1 MDPLENMHTIE
12 RAVYTM
18 ISLCVDFSAKES
30 IEISHGEFDF
40 YLPQG
45 VKKLGWPQETYIEVK
60 YRMAYDTI
68 TRLRQSYD
76 RIKPKKLVVVV
87 MGDVN
92 YKSYRMLSDVLPVGR
107 DIDVMSYNNLKEKI
121 EAIPKEKN
129 PKNKNAYEECD
140 IKYQR
145 DKEVSVLEKAKDALK
160 NNKVSVF
167 LGAGVSASAG
177 IVTWDSLLEKLC
189 IKRGLSKIDSDIDSV
204 VKGRYIIDEYKQSQK
219 EIPYEFYKDIREI
232 LYANIK
238 TSNLIS
244 SIASLVTQG
253 NIESIISYN
262 YDNLVEREIRNKGK
276 LCFPVFN
283 KARSKEQNS
292 LYIYHVHGYVSH
304 EEDDEYSPIVLGEQ
318 EYHKIFQESYNWGNV
333 EQLHALCRS
342 TCFFIG
348 LSMDDPNLRRLID
361 ISIEGSEVE
370 PVHYAFLRR
379 IEYDVPF
386 MEKIMRGFGINCVWY
401 DNYEELP
408 TIINEMMNAATASNA
423 N

>member
-107 DIDVMSYNNLKEKI
+107 DIDVMSYNNLREKI

-408 TIINEMMNAATASNA
+408 TIINEMINASAASND

>member
-18 ISLCVDFSAKES
+18 ISLCIDFSAKES
-30 IEISHGEFDF
+30 IEISHREFDF

-45 VKKLGWPQETYIEVK
+45 VKKLNWPQDTYIEVK

-87 MGDVN
+87 MGDAE
-92 YKSYRMLSDVLPVGR
+92 YKSRMLSEVLPVGR
-107 DIDVMSYNNLKEKI
+107 DIDVMSYDELRKKI
-121 EAIPKEKN
+121 DAIPKKKD
-129 PKNKNAYEECD
+129 PKNENAIEERE
-140 IKYQR
+140 IKYQK
-145 DKEVSVLEKAKDALK
+145 DKEISVLEKAKDALR

-177 IVTWDSLLEKLC
+177 VVTWDSLLEKLC

-204 VKGRYIIDEYKQSQK
+204 VKGRYIIDEYKQSRK
-219 EIPYEFYKDIREI
+219 EIPDEFYKDIREI
-232 LYANIK
+232 LYANIR

-244 SIASLVTQG
+244 SIASLITKG

-262 YDNLVEREIRNKGK
+262 YDNLVEREIRNQGK

-283 KARSKEQNS
+283 KARSKDQNS

-408 TIINEMMNAATASNA
+408 TIINEMMNATAA
-423 N
+423 

>member
-107 DIDVMSYNNLKEKI
+107 DIEVMSYNNLREKI

-145 DKEVSVLEKAKDALK
+145 DKEVSVLEKAKDALR

-238 TSNLIS
+238 NSNLIS

-361 ISIEGSEVE
+361 ISIEGSEAE

>member
-107 DIDVMSYNNLKEKI
+107 DIDVMSYNNLREKI

-238 TSNLIS
+238 NSNLIS

-370 PVHYAFLRR
+370 LVHYAFLRR

-408 TIINEMMNAATASNA
+408 TIINEMMNAATASNV

>member
-107 DIDVMSYNNLKEKI
+107 DIEVMSYNNLREKI

-145 DKEVSVLEKAKDALK
+145 DKEVSVLEKAKDALR

-238 TSNLIS
+238 NSNLIS

>member
-87 MGDVN
+87 MCDVN

-107 DIDVMSYNNLKEKI
+107 DIEVMSYNNLREKI

-145 DKEVSVLEKAKDALK
+145 DKEVSVLEKAKDALR

-238 TSNLIS
+238 NSNLIS

>member
-1 MDPLENMHTIE
+1 M
-12 RAVYTM
+12 
-18 ISLCVDFSAKES
+18 AKES

-107 DIDVMSYNNLKEKI
+107 DIEVMSYNNLREKI

-145 DKEVSVLEKAKDALK
+145 DKEVSVLEKAKDALR

-238 TSNLIS
+238 NSNLIS

>member
-107 DIDVMSYNNLKEKI
+107 DIDVMSYNNLREKI

>member
-107 DIDVMSYNNLKEKI
+107 DIDVMSYNNLREKI

-145 DKEVSVLEKAKDALK
+145 DKEVSVLEKAKDALR

-408 TIINEMMNAATASNA
+408 TIINEMMNAATVSNA

>member
-107 DIDVMSYNNLKEKI
+107 DIDVMSYNNLREKI

-408 TIINEMMNAATASNA
+408 TIINEMMNASAASNT

>member
-18 ISLCVDFSAKES
+18 ISLCIDFSAKES

-107 DIDVMSYNNLKEKI
+107 DIDVMSYNNLREKI

-219 EIPYEFYKDIREI
+219 EIPYKFYKDIREI

-238 TSNLIS
+238 NSNLIS

-408 TIINEMMNAATASNA
+408 TIINEMMNASAVSNA

>member
-107 DIDVMSYNNLKEKI
+107 DIDVMSYNNLREKI

-408 TIINEMMNAATASNA
+408 TIINEMMNAATASNG

>member
-107 DIDVMSYNNLKEKI
+107 DIDVMSYNNLREKI

-145 DKEVSVLEKAKDALK
+145 DKEVSVLEKAKDALR

-408 TIINEMMNAATASNA
+408 TIINEIMNAATASNA

>member
-1 MDPLENMHTIE
+1 
-12 RAVYTM
+12 
-18 ISLCVDFSAKES
+18 
-30 IEISHGEFDF
+30 
-40 YLPQG
+40 
-45 VKKLGWPQETYIEVK
+45 
-60 YRMAYDTI
+60 
-68 TRLRQSYD
+68 
-76 RIKPKKLVVVV
+76 
-87 MGDVN
+87 
-92 YKSYRMLSDVLPVGR
+92 MLSDVLPVGR
-107 DIDVMSYNNLKEKI
+107 DIEVMSYNNLREKI

-145 DKEVSVLEKAKDALK
+145 DKEVSVLEKAKDALR

-238 TSNLIS
+238 NSNLIS